1 MTKLSQLA
9 RTLGGGKPRPYWL
22 LFAPLAAAAQVP
34 TPAPAQA
41 APIVLVGGTLH
52 TGTGQVVE
60 NAAVAFDK
68 GRLVYAGPRAGFTQT
83 GYETRDISGQQVYPG
98 LILPNT
104 TLGLSEVEAIRAT
117 VDDEEVGALN
127 PNVRALIAYNTD
139 SDVTPTVRLNG
150 VLLAQPTPRGGFL
163 SGASSVVRLDA
174 WNWQDAVVKADDG
187 LHITWP
193 AMVIKANP
201 AEDAAALTRRQ
212 DARTAQLR
220 DLEQLLSEAATYRQL
235 PAGRKENLRLS
246 ALGGLFDGTK
256 TLYIHADYGKEL
268 IESVRLAK
276 RLGVQKVALVGARDA
291 WMVLDFLKQ
300 NDVPVVLSRV
310 QALPRRDG
318 DDYDQPYKL
327 PAQLQA
333 AGIRYCLDFQGS
345 QETSRA
351 RNLPFVAGQA
361 VAFGLTKEQAL
372 TAITLSPARIMGIDK
387 DYGSLEVGKSA
398 TLIVSRGD
406 LLDMRTNALT
416 QAYIDGRRLTL
427 ESKQTALDRKFRAK
441 FGLE

>member
-1 MTKLSQLA
+1 M
-9 RTLGGGKPRPYWL
+9 
-22 LFAPLAAAAQVP
+22 
-34 TPAPAQA
+34 PAPPQA

-52 TGTGQVVE
+52 TGAGQTID

-68 GRLVYAGPRAGFTQT
+68 GRLVYAGPRAGFTQG
-83 GYETRDISGQQVYPG
+83 GYQARDISGQHVYPG

-117 VDDEEVGALN
+117 VDDEEVGELN
-127 PNVRALIAYNTD
+127 PNVRALIAFNTD
-139 SDVTPTVRLNG
+139 SDVLPTVRLNG
-150 VLLAQPTPRGGFL
+150 VLLVQPTPRGGL
-163 SGASSVVRLDA
+163 VTGQSSIMQLDA

-187 LHITWP
+187 IHLTWP
-193 AMVIKANP
+193 AMVIRANS

-212 DARTAQLR
+212 ETRTRRLR
-220 DLEQLLSEAATYRQL
+220 DLEQLLSEGAAYRQA
-235 PAGRKENLRLS
+235 PAGRKENLRLT
-246 ALGGLFDGTK
+246 ALGGLFDGSK
-256 TLYIHADYGKEL
+256 TLYIHVDYAKEL

-276 RLGVQKVALVGARDA
+276 RLGVQRVALVGARDA

-300 NDVPVVLSRV
+300 NDVAVVLSRT

-327 PAQLQA
+327 PTQLQA
-333 AGIRYCLDFQGS
+333 AGIRYCLDFQGD

-372 TAITLSPARIMGIDK
+372 TAVTLSPARIMGIDK
-387 DYGSLEVGKSA
+387 DYGSLEAGKSA
-398 TLIVSRGD
+398 TLIVSKGD
-406 LLDMRTNALT
+406 LLDMRTNAVT
-416 QAYIDGRRLTL
+416 QAYIDGRGITL
-427 ESKQTALDRKFRAK
+427 DSKQLALDRKFRAK
-441 FGLE
+441 YGLE

>member
-1 MTKLSQLA
+1 M
-9 RTLGGGKPRPYWL
+9 
-22 LFAPLAAAAQVP
+22 
-34 TPAPAQA
+34 PAPPQA

-52 TGTGQVVE
+52 TGAGQVID

-68 GRLVYAGPRAGFTQT
+68 GRLVYAGPRAGFTQS
-83 GYETRDISGQQVYPG
+83 GYQARDISGQHVYPG

-117 VDDEEVGALN
+117 VDDEEVGELN
-127 PNVRALIAYNTD
+127 PNVRALIAFNTD
-139 SDVTPTVRLNG
+139 SDVLPTVRLNG
-150 VLLAQPTPRGGFL
+150 VLLVQPTPRGGL
-163 SGASSVVRLDA
+163 VTGQSSIMQLDA

-187 LHITWP
+187 IHLTWP
-193 AMVIKANP
+193 AMVIRANS

-212 DARTAQLR
+212 ETRTRRLR
-220 DLEQLLSEAATYRQL
+220 DLEQLLSEGAAYRQA
-235 PAGRKENLRLS
+235 PAGRKENLRLT
-246 ALGGLFDGTK
+246 ALGGLFDGSK
-256 TLYIHADYGKEL
+256 TLYIHVDYAKEL

-276 RLGVQKVALVGARDA
+276 RLGVQRVALVGARDA

-300 NDVPVVLSRV
+300 NDVAVVLSRT

-327 PAQLQA
+327 PTQLQA
-333 AGIRYCLDFQGS
+333 AGIRYCLDFQGD

-372 TAITLSPARIMGIDK
+372 TAVTLSPARIMGIDK
-387 DYGSLEVGKSA
+387 DYGSLEAGKSA
-398 TLIVSRGD
+398 TLIVSKGD
-406 LLDMRTNALT
+406 LLDMRTNAVT
-416 QAYIDGRRLTL
+416 QAYIDGRGITL
-427 ESKQTALDRKFRAK
+427 DSKQLALDRKFRAK
-441 FGLE
+441 YGLE